1 MSNEPADPMKVR
13 QGERTPAEVTS
24 GPSRNPASA
33 VYGTVL
39 AGSLIAAEGAR
50 DSVDIP
56 RLLGTVLVTQL
67 VFWLAHVYAD
77 LVGQRV
83 RSGRRPHWPDVR
95 ALLREEW
102 SLVAA
107 SYGPLL
113 AVGIAYVLGYGASSA
128 VLAGLWATTAVLVLW
143 AVLAGRRGRMRGAEL
158 ALYVVLSGAFG
169 CALVLL
175 KALLH

>member
-1 MSNEPADPMKVR
+1 MSATESGSTSRQPEGPPAGM
-13 QGERTPAEVTS
+13 TS

-39 AGSLIAAEGAR
+39 AGSLIATEGAS

-56 RLLGTVLVTQL
+56 RMLGLVLVTQL
-67 VFWLAHVYAD
+67 VYWLAHVYAD
-77 LVGQRV
+77 LVGQRI
-83 RSGRRPHWPDVR
+83 RTGRRPRRSDVR
-95 ALLREEW
+95 DLLREEW

-113 AVGIAYVLGYGASSA
+113 AVGVVHLLGYPTNTA

-143 AVLAGRRGRMRGAEL
+143 AVVAGRRGRMRPAEL
-158 ALYVVLSGAFG
+158 ALYAVLSGAFG
-169 CALVLL
+169 CALIVL
-175 KALLH
+175 KTVLH